1 MSVVV
6 EVGCFLL
13 YFHLSMHQRLLVMV
27 YLTPTKRQRI
37 ISRYENTRDTENPP
51 SMVEVGKQ
59 YGCAPSTVC
68 EILKRWREHGTTY
81 TRDKPGRPHKLS
93 SRDEMHLIR
102 DIRQEPRQPWA
113 YFADKY
119 NVSAPTIRKVA
130 KDQGLHKRVMRTT
143 PYISPAAK
151 DKRLRW
157 TRTIPGQDWRRVIFT
172 DEVPFQLG
180 EDISRRWTIRAAGE
194 EYEPQ
199 HTRPTF
205 RSSRQTLQ
213 VWGAI
218 AYGKKWPLFR
228 LPLAPSVASGGKRKS
243 AEGLNGEKYA
253 EWVIRG
259 PLASMVDEMTL
270 PQVRGTQQGVV
281 AVEDGAPAHTS
292 KVAGRA
298 RKDMGIQPL
307 FHPPSSPDLNPIEAI
322 WRTLKMRVGSI
333 RPRATTLDELW
344 GQICEVWED
353 MDINSINEQILSMP
367 ARCADVIKQKG
378 YGTGW

>member
-130 KDQGLHKRVMRTT
+130 KDQCLHKRVMRTT

-157 TRTIPGQDWRRVIFT
+157 TRTIPGQDWR
-172 DEVPFQLG
+172 
-180 EDISRRWTIRAAGE
+180 
-194 EYEPQ
+194 
-199 HTRPTF
+199 
-205 RSSRQTLQ
+205 
-213 VWGAI
+213 
-218 AYGKKWPLFR
+218 
-228 LPLAPSVASGGKRKS
+228 
-243 AEGLNGEKYA
+243 
-253 EWVIRG
+253 
-259 PLASMVDEMTL
+259 
-270 PQVRGTQQGVV
+270 
-281 AVEDGAPAHTS
+281 
-292 KVAGRA
+292 
-298 RKDMGIQPL
+298 
-307 FHPPSSPDLNPIEAI
+307 
-322 WRTLKMRVGSI
+322 
-333 RPRATTLDELW
+333 
-344 GQICEVWED
+344 
-353 MDINSINEQILSMP
+353 
-367 ARCADVIKQKG
+367 
-378 YGTGW
+378 